1 MDSDPKTYELAY
13 LLPPSVPEEQVL
25 MAAGRLTSLVESEEG
40 LVVRVEAP
48 KKRRLAYPIKKQINT
63 YFGWTSFRMPA
74 DHLAQAKKKLKDE
87 NLLRFAIFIQEEEPA
102 PLRLQTISRRPRSAQ
117 ERIPREPERMDEKL
131 DLEALDKKLE
141 EILGK

>member
-13 LLPPSVPEEQVL
+13 LLPPSIPEGDVL
-25 MAAGRLTSLVESEEG
+25 MAAGKLTSLIESEQG
-40 LVVRVEAP
+40 AVLRVEPP
-48 KKRRLAYPIKKQINT
+48 KKQRLAYPIKKQTNA

-74 DHLAQAKKKLKDE
+74 AGVAQVKKKLKDA
-87 NLLRFAIFIQEEEPA
+87 NLLRSAVFVQKAEPM
-102 PLRLQTISRRPRSAQ
+102 PLRLQTISRRPRSTQ
-117 ERIPREPERMDEKL
+117 EGIPREQERTDEKL